1 MQCLSPISKLDKKNG
16 RLSIPCGKCIV
27 CKAKRRGDWSFRL
40 YQEYKKAKTAFFVTL
55 TYANENLPEY
65 VNMTTGEILPSLHKP
80 HIQLFIKRLRKY
92 QEEYIKKE
100 LKLKTL
106 KEARKL
112 APQIRYYACG
122 EYGEITKRP
131 HYHLILFNLDLNL
144 KDKIL
149 DIWKLGHVHIG
160 TCNAKT
166 IAYTTKYIN
175 KETSNQQSWVTPQFA
190 IMSKRPAIGH
200 QYLKENSMFHKS
212 GDKNYVLD
220 DNKRKQRLPKFY
232 KDKIFN
238 QPFKKIKI
246 GQEAI
251 KNADAAYKREIVRVN
266 KLGMDI
272 EKYNV
277 DKLKNVIRKTENN
290 NKKDKL

>member
-16 RLSIPCGKCIV
+16 RLSIPCGKCLY
-27 CKAKRRGDWSFRL
+27 CNAKRRGDWSFRL
-40 YQEYKKAKTAFFVTL
+40 WQEYKRSKTAFFVTF
-55 TYANENLPEY
+55 TYSNENLVDY
-65 VNMTTGEILPSLHKP
+65 VNVKTGEIRPSLHKP
-80 HIQLFIKRLRKY
+80 DVQLFIKRLRKY

-100 LKLKTL
+100 LKLKTI
-106 KEARKL
+106 KQARAA

-131 HYHLILFNLDLNL
+131 HYHMILFNLDLNL

-175 KETSNQQSWVTPQFA
+175 KETSNQESWVTPQFS
-190 IMSKRPAIGH
+190 IMSKRPPIGH
-200 QYLKENSMFHKS
+200 EYLKENLMFHKKS
-212 GDKNYVLD
+212 NINYVKD
-220 DNKRKQRLPKFY
+220 DKGRTQRLPKFY

-238 QPFKKIKI
+238 QPFKKIAQR
-246 GQEAI
+246 QESI
-251 KNADAAYKREIVRVN
+251 KNSDESYKRETKRIN
-266 KLGMDI
+266 QLGMDE
-272 EKYNV
+272 EKYRH
-277 DKLKNVIRKTENN
+277 DQLKDQIRKNTKINN
-290 NKKDKL
+290 KDKL